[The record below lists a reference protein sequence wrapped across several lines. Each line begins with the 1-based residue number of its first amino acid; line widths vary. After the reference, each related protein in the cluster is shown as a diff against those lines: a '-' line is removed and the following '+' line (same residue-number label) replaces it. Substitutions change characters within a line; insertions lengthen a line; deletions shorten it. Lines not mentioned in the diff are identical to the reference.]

1 MSVLFICPAIQSCV
15 FAQSR
20 RENSCQQHSPD
31 IMGTCIFTRTI
42 LHKHQRLLLRASASN
57 FQQFIKYNFCVLL
70 VKQLQANCQNSN
82 RLSPFKSLVTK
93 SLNCSQ
99 FFGLCYH
106 VENICYIV
114 YQIRCAN
121 IKLCKRANNAMILG
135 GNLKYIIHN

>member
-31 IMGTCIFTRTI
+31 IMGTCIFTKTFV
-42 LHKHQRLLLRASASN
+42 HKHQRLLLKASASN
-57 FQQFIKYNFCVLL
+57 FQQFIKYNFCALL
-70 VKQLQANCQNSN
+70 LKQLQANCQNSN
-82 RLSPFKSLVTK
+82 RLPPFKSLVTK

-99 FFGLCYH
+99 FPGLCYY
-106 VENICYIV
+106 VENLYNI
-114 YQIRCAN
+114 AN
-121 IKLCKRANNAMILG
+121 VKLCKRANNAIILG